1 MKVISLRVSL
11 LLCMLVA
18 VGVNAQSAGKDV
30 SINLS
35 SPLPSLAPLVDAVKG
50 AVVNIDVQKPAMS
63 DAQLQ
68 MLDQLMPGRR
78 GNGETPLSSGTGS
91 GFVVDP
97 KGLIVTNNHVV
108 EGAVS
113 IRVRFEGGKAYDAE
127 IVGRDPLTDVAVVK
141 LKGKV
146 DALPTVTFGDS
157 KALKPG
163 DWAVAIGNPFGLSH
177 SVSLGIISAL
187 ERNLGLGTYDEFL
200 QTDAA
205 INPGNSGGPLF
216 NLKGQ
221 VIGMNTLKSDGGG
234 VGFAVPIH
242 LISALLPQLEKDGV
256 VKRGYLGVVLQ
267 DVTEALRAALK
278 LPAAEG
284 ALVSTVNPGSPAE
297 AGGLK
302 EDDVVLAIDNDKVTS
317 RSSLTRMVALKRPE
331 STVTLKVLRDSKP
344 LEIKL
349 KIAIRP
355 DLEKIGDISPRSSDS
370 KGEKSKFGVV
380 VEDVDRR
387 LVEMGLPAQGAL
399 IAEVL
404 PGSVAERAG
413 LTRGMV
419 VTEVNKKPIRSRTD
433 LINAL
438 KNAKSGESLLLR
450 ITQRGGKLLVG
461 VQVP

>member
-1 MKVISLRVSL
+1 MKVILLHVSVLVCSLMSL
-11 LLCMLVA
+11 EA
-18 VGVNAQSAGKDV
+18 IAQTASKDV
-30 SINLS
+30 SVNLS

-68 MLDQLMPGRR
+68 MMDQLMPGRR
-78 GNGETPLSSGTGS
+78 GNGELPLNSGTGS

-113 IRVRFEGGKAYDAE
+113 IRVRFEGGKAYDGE
-127 IVGRDPLTDVAVVK
+127 ILGRDPLTDVAVVK
-141 LKGKV
+141 LKGKI

-157 KALKPG
+157 KSLKPG

-256 VKRGYLGVVLQ
+256 VKRGYLGVALQ
-267 DVTEALRAALK
+267 DVNEALRTALR
-278 LPAAEG
+278 LPGAEG
-284 ALVSTVNPGSPAE
+284 ALVSSVNPGSPAE

-302 EDDVVLAIDNDKVTS
+302 EDDVVLSIDNDKVLS

-331 STVTLKVLRDSKP
+331 STVTLKILRDSKP
-344 LEIKL
+344 LELKL
-349 KIAIRP
+349 KIGTRP
-355 DLEKIGDISPRSSDS
+355 DIEKIGDLSPRSNGAKS
-370 KGEKSKFGVV
+370 EKSKFGVV
-380 VEDVDRR
+380 VEDVDPR

-399 IAEVL
+399 ISEVL
-404 PGSVAERAG
+404 SGSVAERAG

-419 VTEVNKKPIRSRTD
+419 VTEINKKAIRSRTD
-433 LINAL
+433 LLNAL
-438 KNAKSGESLLLR
+438 KNARSGESLLLR
-450 ITQRGGKLLVG
+450 VSQRGGKLLVG
-461 VQVP
+461 VQAP